1 MKTRLLISLALG
13 SAGIVSAQRVG
24 APTDD
29 LTNLSVDDLF
39 QLEVTS
45 VGRKAQELSKA
56 PAAIYVLTADD
67 IRRSG
72 ANSIPEA
79 LEGVPGLIVQQVDGR
94 MWSISARGSARLF
107 SDKMLVMIDG
117 RSLYTP
123 LFSGVFWDMLD
134 VPLENIE
141 RIEIIRG
148 PGAVMWGPN
157 AVNGVINII
166 TKKARDTQ
174 GVLLSVGAGNDVYG
188 SVLARWGA
196 EPTER
201 FAYQVWAKLEDQNPA
216 DSSRGSYGQEPGVV
230 YTNPTPITDLNT
242 ESARLGFRLDGQL
255 SAKDQLTVEGDVFA
269 LGRQDAVG
277 YPLLIGET
285 MDFEKAST
293 TGSGG
298 FVEALWTRT
307 NSAGNES
314 SLQFAFDKNQV
325 DYPFLGGDLNNL
337 TIDFQKRLQTSD
349 RNEVYWGFGF
359 QHYWDSTYTLRFAG
373 FQPASDGYYLGDA
386 VLRDELQLI
395 PSRLLASAGMRV
407 DYTSYT
413 RFDFQ
418 PSVRLLY
425 TPSTRQ
431 SLWAAVSRAVRVPSR
446 VDRGLTCE
454 EGDELILGVLPI
466 EVQMFGSRLMRPEV
480 ENSLELGYRFQSGQ
494 RWSADFSTFWSYY
507 TSLVAVGIPQQLQ
520 VQMVDGVPEFLMNLV
535 AENGATARS
544 YGGEASATWQLTPV
558 WRLRPSYSYLDE
570 APRLPPNHMWMLDT
584 SGYRHQGAIRSQ
596 YDLSR
601 HLQLDLTAR
610 AQSRNTV
617 WDLPGAVLFDARL
630 GWRPARDTEFSFSMQ
645 DLTGREIV
653 ETYAQSPFVS
663 IPTRRTFLVRWV
675 QRF

>member
-1 MKTRLLISLALG
+1 MSGRLLIALALTT
-13 SAGIVSAQRVG
+13 AGIVLAQRVG

-29 LTNLSVDDLF
+29 LTNLSMDDLF
-39 QLEVTS
+39 QLQVTS

-56 PAAIYVLTADD
+56 PAAVYVLTAED

-72 ANSIPEA
+72 ATSIPEA
-79 LEGVPGLIVQQVDGR
+79 LQGVPGLTVQRVDGR
-94 MWSISARGSARLF
+94 MWSISARGFSRLF

-123 LFSGVFWDMLD
+123 LFSGVLWDMID

-141 RIEIIRG
+141 RIEIVRG

-174 GVLLSVGAGNDVYG
+174 GGLLSVGAGNDVYG

-196 EPTER
+196 APTER
-201 FAYQVWAKLEDQNPA
+201 FAYQVWTKLEDQNPA
-216 DSSRGSYGQEPGVV
+216 DSSRGSYAQMPGVV
-230 YTNPTPITDLNT
+230 YNNPAPITDLNT
-242 ESARLGFRLDGQL
+242 ESARMGFRLDGQL
-255 SAKDQLTVEGDVFA
+255 SAKDQMTVEGDVFA

-277 YPLLIGET
+277 YPLEIGQT
-285 MDFEKAST
+285 MDFEKASSSGT
-293 TGSGG
+293 GG
-298 FVEALWTRT
+298 FVLARWTHT
-307 NSAGNES
+307 NSPGDES
-314 SLQFAFDKNQV
+314 SLQFSFDKNQI

-349 RNEVYWGFGF
+349 RNEVYWGGGF
-359 QHYWDSTYTLRFAG
+359 QHYWDSTYTQRFAG
-373 FQPASDGYYLGDA
+373 FQPLSDGYFLGDA
-386 VLRDELQLI
+386 VLRDEFQLI

-407 DYTSYT
+407 DYTSYA

-425 TPSTRQ
+425 TPSKRQ
-431 SLWAAVSRAVRVPSR
+431 SLWTALSRAVRVPSR
-446 VDRGLTCE
+446 VDRGLSAD
-454 EGDELILGVLPI
+454 EGAYMLGALPI
-466 EVQMFGSRLMRPEV
+466 DQHLVGSSSIRPEV

-494 RWSADFSTFWSYY
+494 RWSADLATFWSYY
-507 TSLVAVGIPQQLQ
+507 TSLTAVAYPQGLQLQ
-520 VQMVDGVPEFLMNLV
+520 IVDGMPEFSMNLMAV
-535 AENGATARS
+535 NAATARS
-544 YGGEASATWQLTPV
+544 YGGEASATWQVTPV
-558 WRLRPSYSYLDE
+558 WRLLPSYSYLDE
-570 APRLPPNHMWMLDT
+570 SPRMPPNHMWMLDT
-584 SGYRHQGAIRSQ
+584 SSYRHQGAIRSQ

-601 HLQLDLTAR
+601 HWQLDLTAR

-617 WDLPGAVLFDARL
+617 WDLPGVVLFDARV

-645 DLTGREIV
+645 DLTGREII